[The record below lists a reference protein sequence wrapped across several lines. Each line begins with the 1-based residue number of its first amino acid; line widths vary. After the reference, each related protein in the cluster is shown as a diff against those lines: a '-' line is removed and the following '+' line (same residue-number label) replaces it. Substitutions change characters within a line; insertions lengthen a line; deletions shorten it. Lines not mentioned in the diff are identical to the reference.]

1 MRILGFMVL
10 LTLLST
16 SLASAS
22 GQWPPKPLAAY
33 TDSPVV
39 IWAHYMPQVPMGRI
53 HNSFEHNDDLWPL
66 ITQQG
71 SETQQMER
79 NIESALESG
88 VNGFMCLTVVPNHF
102 LKAAENVYKRTGKMF
117 YMNPQWCDLGEDQA
131 NAFAKIKAF
140 IEKTKDNPHV
150 YRLHGK
156 QMHFSYGSRHQW
168 AYRSQQDDPLPE
180 NAYLHSEGYLT
191 LKKYLG
197 DLGDEIVFVPAIG
210 GSDRVFLGR
219 GTNEW
224 RYRNWP
230 DWENVTPDLSWFKN
244 THWDGLT
251 DLNGSTYWPD
261 HIRQHIVKAIK
272 EHRPDFIYVP
282 SINFAYDSSNRPFQ
296 AIYLASHGFV
306 RLRTQVRESFLNG
319 FKQLNLSTWNDI
331 NETMLMPST
340 RNMYGYNVLLNY
352 YHQLAQTGMSPYEN
366 SKMLIA
372 AQPQVM
378 RGEQLEVQALAIP
391 AKDSISLDYIVT
403 VRLED
408 IHGKEVITLSD
419 RLYVENQQTDALA
432 SMRWDTSM
440 LSADVN
446 VLVPFV
452 SVRQIARDSQHSRE
466 IYKDKQLQPIEVRYN
481 KLQFASF
488 QTWDLDRVEN
498 VQMSLQLAG
507 QDASEV
513 TCNSRSLVDLVAKVK
528 GNQNWRRLA
537 VVQANTQLAGFRPDD
552 QVDQKQKVYY
562 LALRLPAAV
571 GCKVSVAE
579 GKLDYRYKPHWLEH
593 KMLYTDQNDL
603 QQVGADSRRHQ
614 RWAYRV
620 IGSEKTQLT
629 ITATD
634 IKGNAQGQPMTTTI
648 GQLAEK
654 TQYIVLGED
663 GLKAVSVQLTV
674 DGTDPNLDLPL
685 PRSGEYVRTLRVDPQ
700 QQAQRCFYIVG
711 ITEENTIAYSRPIS
725 LVRTSS
731 PSANEVVIDDV
742 NTMLDVPLIRTHGS
756 FDDFINDST
765 ARCANPFI
773 AEDVYTMKLP
783 AADVPY
789 YLLDMEEDA
798 GTLLNDC
805 AMGHNLGRAWIK
817 GKAQWVTNGFKGSA
831 LKFEDGTIHYRSK
844 TFPHGAVTVSMR
856 VQMQPADK
864 PQILMAD
871 GGYWQQA
878 RFGMIDLSV
887 QADGKIRASR
897 HHIHGSDTVKS
908 DTAIGSGWQHIAL
921 VYDLTSMTLYLNG
934 KPVGRIDHL
943 RPTYQRTHSVPSIG
957 FSDIAR
963 GLKEEV
969 APFTGMI
976 DQVEIIGTSLTPSQI
991 QSLYERGQ
999 WMAR

>member
-340 RNMYGYNVLLNY
+340 RNYGIG
-352 YHQLAQTGMSPYEN
+352 T
-366 SKMLIA
+366 
-372 AQPQVM
+372 
-378 RGEQLEVQALAIP
+378 
-391 AKDSISLDYIVT
+391 
-403 VRLED
+403 
-408 IHGKEVITLSD
+408 
-419 RLYVENQQTDALA
+419 
-432 SMRWDTSM
+432 
-440 LSADVN
+440 
-446 VLVPFV
+446 
-452 SVRQIARDSQHSRE
+452 
-466 IYKDKQLQPIEVRYN
+466 
-481 KLQFASF
+481 
-488 QTWDLDRVEN
+488 
-498 VQMSLQLAG
+498 
-507 QDASEV
+507 
-513 TCNSRSLVDLVAKVK
+513 
-528 GNQNWRRLA
+528 RRLC
-537 VVQANTQLAGFRPDD
+537 AG
-552 QVDQKQKVYY
+552 
-562 LALRLPAAV
+562 
-571 GCKVSVAE
+571 
-579 GKLDYRYKPHWLEH
+579 
-593 KMLYTDQNDL
+593 
-603 QQVGADSRRHQ
+603 
-614 RWAYRV
+614 
-620 IGSEKTQLT
+620 
-629 ITATD
+629 
-634 IKGNAQGQPMTTTI
+634 
-648 GQLAEK
+648 
-654 TQYIVLGED
+654 
-663 GLKAVSVQLTV
+663 
-674 DGTDPNLDLPL
+674 
-685 PRSGEYVRTLRVDPQ
+685 
-700 QQAQRCFYIVG
+700 
-711 ITEENTIAYSRPIS
+711 
-725 LVRTSS
+725 
-731 PSANEVVIDDV
+731 
-742 NTMLDVPLIRTHGS
+742 
-756 FDDFINDST
+756 
-765 ARCANPFI
+765 
-773 AEDVYTMKLP
+773 
-783 AADVPY
+783 
-789 YLLDMEEDA
+789 
-798 GTLLNDC
+798 
-805 AMGHNLGRAWIK
+805 
-817 GKAQWVTNGFKGSA
+817 
-831 LKFEDGTIHYRSK
+831 
-844 TFPHGAVTVSMR
+844 
-856 VQMQPADK
+856 
-864 PQILMAD
+864 
-871 GGYWQQA
+871 
-878 RFGMIDLSV
+878 
-887 QADGKIRASR
+887 
-897 HHIHGSDTVKS
+897 
-908 DTAIGSGWQHIAL
+908 
-921 VYDLTSMTLYLNG
+921 
-934 KPVGRIDHL
+934 
-943 RPTYQRTHSVPSIG
+943 
-957 FSDIAR
+957 
-963 GLKEEV
+963 
-969 APFTGMI
+969 
-976 DQVEIIGTSLTPSQI
+976 
-991 QSLYERGQ
+991 
-999 WMAR
+999 